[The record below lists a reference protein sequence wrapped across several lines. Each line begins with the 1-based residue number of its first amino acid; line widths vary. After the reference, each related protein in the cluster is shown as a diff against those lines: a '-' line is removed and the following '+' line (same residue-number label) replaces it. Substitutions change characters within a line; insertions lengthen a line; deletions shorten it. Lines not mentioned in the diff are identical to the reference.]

1 MILRILFLSLGEED
15 PGELSSSY
23 KEGVGI
29 DANAELIRRLTH
41 AGGMP
46 SQAGARIMSKMKKIQ
61 TLRETVPFSSL
72 YTPLLSVVLIY

>member
-15 PGELSSSY
+15 PGELSSSSY

-29 DANAELIRRLTH
+29 DANTELIRRLTH

-46 SQAGARIMSKMKKIQ
+46 SQAGARIMSKMKK
-61 TLRETVPFSSL
+61 P
-72 YTPLLSVVLIY
+72 